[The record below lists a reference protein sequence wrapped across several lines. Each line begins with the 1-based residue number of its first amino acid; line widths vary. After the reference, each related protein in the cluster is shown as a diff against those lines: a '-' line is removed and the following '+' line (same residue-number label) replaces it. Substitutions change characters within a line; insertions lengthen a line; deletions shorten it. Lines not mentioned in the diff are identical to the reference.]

1 MYITIPKWAL
11 SNDAKMDIIIVNNI
25 NWNVMCQRQTILSN
39 TPKHVVAATGSVY
52 MRSLLLLLSIKFALL
67 QWHFDRTN
75 QTGLC
80 LLSLTMCHIVSQC
93 NFIALEKS
101 VDRDEYNA
109 PYITIKPMTFSIAW
123 RFAVFTWH
131 FIHCLVFEKK
141 NPRYPAFTEQVLVV
155 RTDPFCVYV
164 CICLPMKNAEPK
176 RNTSSSWMPLF
187 VSFWHSLN
195 CYRQNIFLRTLV
207 FNFSYTH
214 FCVSSYSWMSG
225 PSL

>member
-1 MYITIPKWAL
+1 
-11 SNDAKMDIIIVNNI
+11 
-25 NWNVMCQRQTILSN
+25 MCQRQTILSN
-39 TPKHVVAATGSVY
+39 TPKHVVAATGCVY
-52 MRSLLLLLSIKFALL
+52 MRSLLLLLSIKFAIL

-164 CICLPMKNAEPK
+164 CMRMSSDEKCRTKKKHIIKLNAIICKFLTFTELLSPK
-176 RNTSSSWMPLF
+176 YFP
-187 VSFWHSLN
+187 
-195 CYRQNIFLRTLV
+195 
-207 FNFSYTH
+207 TH
-214 FCVSSYSWMSG
+214 FGV
-225 PSL
+225 